1 MIIAIWIIAI
11 VEVIRMIQNT
21 WQIKAIM
28 QDSSARDNVYAE
40 FIKSLKSTDREFV
53 RQMLEEFE
61 RQEGA
66 VKE

>member
-1 MIIAIWIIAI
+1 MIIAIWVIAI
-11 VEVIRMIQNT
+11 VEVIRMIQNA

-61 RQEGA
+61 RQE
-66 VKE
+66 EEEE